1 MARRNKRPKQVA
13 ALTHGEASRK
23 NLPTAEHQAVL
34 AKGDREPIPVTYERN
49 RDLDPQL
56 MWRGKDEQD
65 WRSLVVPAPQLFIQD
80 KLKPKVLI
88 DDLVRRSKA
97 DQAADEPQVDLFADF
112 NGLPD
117 ENARTEFY
125 QHDANW
131 TNRMILG
138 DSLPPPCSRN
148 CGASLTPGGGVAS
161 ARDDS
166 SSSMDLL
173 RQAGESLAG
182 RIEHVRLG
190 PLDVHDVS
198 AELAPATTLWVRGGF
213 PDSLT
218 AASDEDSM
226 ALRRNLIQTYLE
238 RDVSEFT
245 GRRIPAQTLERLWTM
260 LAHSQGQLLN
270 ASKLA
275 GSLAVS
281 GPTVTTYIDLL
292 ADLLLVRR
300 LPPLHA
306 NVRKRL
312 VKSPKV
318 YVRDSGIVHALLGI
332 ASHDALIGHPVAG
345 ASWEGFVIE
354 NLLARAPAG
363 TRASFYG
370 TRSGAEMDLVLE
382 FPGGRDTWA
391 IEVKLGLTP
400 KVARGFHSACE
411 DIAPTSAF
419 VVYAG
424 AERYPL
430 AANVEVIGL
439 RELAAMV
446 AAVG

>member
-1 MARRNKRPKQVA
+1 MIPRHAQQAVHVALARQAAVALIGPRQVGKTTLA
-13 ALTHGEASRK
+13 HAIAEQSGAVYLDLEASADRAK
-23 NLPTAEHQAVL
+23 LADARLFLAEHE
-34 AKGDREPIPVTYERN
+34 DR
-49 RDLDPQL
+49 
-56 MWRGKDEQD
+56 
-65 WRSLVVPAPQLFIQD
+65 LVVLDEIHRAPALFPE
-80 KLKPKVLI
+80 LRGVI
-88 DDLVRRSKA
+88 DAGRRRG
-97 DQAADEPQVDLFADF
+97 Q
-112 NGLPD
+112 
-117 ENARTEFY
+117 RTGRFL
-125 QHDANW
+125 
-131 TNRMILG
+131 ILG
-138 DSLPPPCSRN
+138 
-148 CGASLTPGGGVAS
+148 S
-161 ARDDS
+161 A
-166 SSSMDLL
+166 SMDLL

-213 PDSLT
+213 PDSLV
-218 AASDEDSM
+218 AGSDEDSM

-300 LPPLHA
+300 LPPLHV

-345 ASWEGFVIE
+345 ASWEGFVVE
-354 NLLARAPAG
+354 NLLARAPVG

-382 FPGGRDTWA
+382 FPGGRATWA
-391 IEVKLGLTP
+391 IEVKLGLAP

-424 AERYPL
+424 TERYPL

-446 AAVG
+446 AAGG